1 MKNLVIVESPAKAK
15 TIEKIL
21 GRDFKVIATM
31 GHFRDLP
38 KGKLGIDLEKDY
50 QPNYVLSKDKAKQV
64 KALKEGIA
72 GAETVWLASDL
83 DREGEAIAWHVT
95 KLVNRPESDYKRI
108 TFSEITDQAIRN
120 AVENPR
126 KIDQNLVDAQIARR
140 IIDRLVGFELSPVLW
155 KKVKS
160 GLSAGRVQSVALKL
174 IVDRE
179 KERDAFEIKEY
190 WEIEAHLKN
199 KQQEKFFA
207 KLSLLNGKDVV
218 LDNNEKATDCLKSLG
233 ANKFIVEKF
242 ESSTKK
248 RNPEAPFTTSSLQQA
263 ANKRLGFSA
272 KRTMSAA
279 QKLYEAGKITYMRT
293 DSVTISE
300 QALQELRSSIKS
312 NYGEEYLAPQI
323 NQYKT
328 KTSKAQEAHE
338 AIRPSYFKV
347 DLADVLQDLEAD
359 QAKIYKLI
367 YQRTLAS
374 QMRPAIFD
382 TNKATIGA
390 GPAVFG
396 ASGQKI
402 NFPGFLSVYQD
413 NEEDGKPDN
422 FLPNLE
428 IGEELQLLDLNST
441 QHFTKPPARYNE
453 ASLIKRLE
461 ELGVGRPSTY
471 APIISTILDRNYC
484 ELNNKQLIPTKIGI
498 SVADFLAEHFNFV
511 VEANFTAQVESDL
524 DLVANG
530 NTKWQSVVDEVYSP
544 MKKQID
550 EKKDIERVKIQL
562 EESDVPCPKCGRLL
576 VIRDGR
582 YGKFLGC
589 PGFPECRH
597 IENYKLAIKCPECG
611 DKDGGMLIER
621 KSTKGKFAKKF
632 YGCSRYPECKFIS
645 NKLPKEDQS

>member
-21 GRDFKVIATM
+21 GKDFKVIATM

-38 KGKLGIDLEKDY
+38 KGKLGIEIDKNY
-50 QPNYVLSKDKAKQV
+50 QPNYVLSKDKSKQI
-64 KALKEGIA
+64 KALKEGINSA
-72 GAETVWLASDL
+72 QTIWIASDL

-95 KLVNRPESDYKRI
+95 QLVKRPETDYKRI
-108 TFSEITDQAIRN
+108 TFSEITDQAIKN
-120 AVENPR
+120 AVANPR
-126 KIDQNLVDAQIARR
+126 EIDKNLVDAQIARR

-179 KERDAFEIKEY
+179 KERDDFNITEY
-190 WEIEAHLKN
+190 WEIDARLN
-199 KQQEKFFA
+199 NSNQEEFKA
-207 KLSLLNGKDVV
+207 KLNLLDKKEINLATKIDADQCLDKIKD
-218 LDNNEKATDCLKSLG
+218 SR
-233 ANKFIVEKF
+233 FIVEKF
-242 ESSTKK
+242 ESSSKR

-263 ANKRLGFSA
+263 ANKKLGFSA

-279 QKLYEAGKITYMRT
+279 QRLYEAGKITYMRT

-300 QALQELRSSIKS
+300 SALQELRSTIKS
-312 NYGEEYLAPQI
+312 NYGEEYLSPQI
-323 NQYKT
+323 NLYKT

-338 AIRPSYFKV
+338 AIRPSYFDK
-347 DLADVLQDLEAD
+347 DLNTVLKDLEED

-390 GPAVFG
+390 DIGQFT

-402 NFPGFLSVYQD
+402 NFSGFLSAYQD
-413 NEEDGKPDN
+413 SEEDINPDN
-422 FLPNLE
+422 FLPKLE
-428 IGEELQLLDLNST
+428 IGEELELLELLPS

-453 ASLIKRLE
+453 ASLIKKLE

-484 ELNNKQLIPTKIGI
+484 ELNAKQLAPTKTGI
-498 SVADFLAEHFNFV
+498 TVANFLSEHFNFV

-524 DLVANG
+524 DQVANG
-530 NTKWQSVVDEVYSP
+530 STKWQAVVDEVYSP
-544 MKKQID
+544 MKKQIED
-550 EKKDIERVKIQL
+550 KKDIERVKIQL

-576 VIRDGR
+576 VIREGR

-589 PGFPECRH
+589 PGFPECKH
-597 IENYKLAIKCPECG
+597 IESYKLAIKCPECG
-611 DKDGGMLIER
+611 EKEGGMLVER

-632 YGCSRYPECKFIS
+632 YGCSRYPDCKFIS
-645 NKLPKEDQS
+645 NKLPKEE